1 MAETTA
7 TTATKRRT
15 GARTTARRAA
25 PKPTATA
32 RRRAA
37 ATRRSTAAKRGAATR
52 NIHRTEDALR
62 ERNPVE
68 QAQQI
73 AERAVLIPVGAALEA
88 RDLVER
94 TFDELTTTYGT
105 RESAEKQLRRF
116 ERRGATARRRVE
128 REARKARRRVE
139 REARK
144 RRNRVQREVKR
155 VRRDVRGRARNV
167 GANVDLV
174 QAQVGNAVQSGV
186 TAGTKAMRE
195 ASTRVASA
203 A

>member
-7 TTATKRRT
+7 TTAAKRPKS
-15 GARTTARRAA
+15 ARTTARRAA
-25 PKPTATA
+25 PKSTATA

-52 NIHRTEDALR
+52 NVHRTEDALQVKTA
-62 ERNPVE
+62 VE
-68 QAQQI
+68 QAQEL

-88 RDLVER
+88 RDLVEK
-94 TFDELTTTYGT
+94 TIDDLTTTYGS
-105 RESAEKQLRRF
+105 REGAEKQLRRF

-128 REARKARRRVE
+128 REARKARTRVE

-144 RRNRVQREVKR
+144 RRTRVRREVKR
-155 VRRDVRGRARNV
+155 VRRDVEGRARNV

-174 QAQVGNAVQSGV
+174 QAQVGNAVQTGV
-186 TAGTKAMRE
+186 TAGTKAVRE
-195 ASTRVASA
+195 ASTRVAA